1 MGGDQFVEILHIP
14 LGIYFF
20 LVGNVEK
27 WGVITSFSGREAG
40 INL

>member
-1 MGGDQFVEILHIP
+1 MGILHIL

-27 WGVITSFSGREAG
+27 WGVITSFSVREAD